1 MRNVTMTDPHGLLGH
16 LKEFTKTMIHLKI
29 KFFLERGKP
38 TPPVAIKH
46 QLWCLRCSLF
56 GKAEMW
62 SQNTEENDI
71 DPVCVH
77 QAQP

>member
-46 QLWCLRCSLF
+46 QLWCLS

-71 DPVCVH
+71 DLVCVH